1 MRWKLWKKIWFPQFC
16 SYTFAPTLKNQQIK
30 LLLTKSAELFKKY
43 GVKNLTMDDLARELG
58 MSKKTI
64 YRFVEDK
71 RDLVK
76 QTMEFYLA
84 NERKQLEDILSPSKN
99 SIDEMVAMIQYFMNQ
114 VQEFNPSALND
125 LQKYYP
131 ETWEI
136 YNQYRYHFMLG
147 KILDNLKHGVK
158 QGVYRTDLNADVVS
172 RVYIGGIDILINQT
186 LFPVKKYAYINL
198 YTEYLNYHFRGIV
211 SAKGLKML
219 EQQNLLTTKTT

>member
-1 MRWKLWKKIWFPQFC
+1 
-16 SYTFAPTLKNQQIK
+16 
-30 LLLTKSAELFKKY
+30 
-43 GVKNLTMDDLARELG
+43 MDDLARELG